1 MQRTKEKKKTRQQ
14 ALKSLNA
21 YELMGW
27 SSFEDGK
34 LENENQY
41 VDYTQ
46 AGRDWLYGWEAA
58 RQHYGGRRQAQ

>member
-1 MQRTKEKKKTRQQ
+1 MQRTKEKTKTRQQ
-14 ALKSLNA
+14 ALRGLNA

-58 RQHYGGRRQAQ
+58 RQFHGGRRQAQ